1 MRPIRTTL
9 ALLSAVT
16 LAFTMTLA
24 PVSAVP
30 PEGTLI
36 TAPAVQEW
44 QPAGGPDF
52 KWHGRE
58 IVFEGGDPELAKV
71 AATLAEDIGDQTG
84 RTPKVVQ
91 GKPKP
96 GSIALRLGDQGKG
109 PESYSLDIDKALTI
123 TGTTAHGVFNGTRT
137 VLQLLHQ
144 DDRIPMGTVVDWP
157 TKEVRS
163 ILVDNTP
170 RHFSMGWWENLFK
183 HMSYFKLNDTNLY
196 LDGVGLDKDEMR
208 AIDALGQKYFVKVV
222 PQINMPSHM
231 HVLLPSRP
239 EYQLRNADGSL
250 NPTALDLTNPEAVD
264 WALSLITDHVD
275 LFSGDEWHLGSDE
288 FPGWPGT
295 GENHPQLDAYAK
307 ERFGPE
313 ATFADL
319 FADFQNR
326 ANELVKSHGKT
337 MRVWNDMIRTSAVV
351 QLDEDVTVEYW
362 IQHPDLP
369 GLLSGADIA
378 ERGNPLI
385 NAHIDHLYYDQSRR
399 NLDPRHVYENF
410 DVDVIHWE
418 TPVPS
423 DAVRGARL
431 PVWLAWIYTSMESD
445 AEVLDNIVPSMA
457 ALAQS
462 TWGSPKLAETWTGF
476 RSEVLSVI
484 GEAPGLNAESHNSI
498 LPDPAAAT
506 NADGTVVYF
515 ARDAEGNLW
524 TGKQSRP
531 TVTHFSQQLLS
542 EGISGDPAVT
552 TLADGRLQV
561 AARTAS
567 DRLFVATQRVVN
579 SETFDG
585 ATIPVRVDAD
595 PALVPGTAVVN
606 NNGRLEAVDLAT
618 GKVGRITQN
627 AVGEP
632 AAAQVDGVLHAVSRT
647 KHGVAYAVAS
657 DAGWSVLSDPRK
669 LASEPD
675 LVATGDGAILI
686 GIDAA
691 GALVSGSAAGST
703 LTWTEVLPDAD
714 GQQTSAVGED
724 GVVHVVTLTGADT
737 LVHAWSAD
745 GAWESGE
752 VGHHMAE
759 DDPSLGL
766 NHLNEPFIFAKFDN
780 GMQVVAT
787 PTGPAQ
793 YAWNVLAESTTGPA
807 AVTFDSL
814 DRPVYFVATTY
825 GDLQTGTKWG
835 NLWEWG
841 RDFAIGDMSYPD
853 DELSPQRFDN
863 VLLSD
868 DFAADSSA
876 RYTTLDTS
884 DWEVAPQPVIGDGV
898 LEVSADEAFYSTVV
912 SDVPVAPGDTV
923 LITSVDKWLEGSRR
937 QDTLMVGFVRD
948 ARNYSV
954 MWVGHGDNRIGFDT
968 VSDGRLTPNGGN
980 GNVPVVVEKGDRIAV
995 VLSGN
1000 WMTGYVERNGVWH
1013 RVHTAVAMGDDDLR
1027 DPAVRA
1033 QYRYAVGLRGDK
1045 GTLQVGELI
1054 AAERG

>member
-1 MRPIRTTL
+1 MKPIRTTL

-16 LAFTMTLA
+16 LAFTMT
-24 PVSAVP
+24 PPPFSAAL
-30 PEGTLI
+30 PEGALL

-44 QPAGGPDF
+44 QPAGGSDF

-58 IVFEGGDPELAKV
+58 IVVEEGVAELAPV
-71 AATLAEDIGDQTG
+71 AATLAEDIGDMTG
-84 RTPKVVQ
+84 TTPQVVQ
-91 GKPKP
+91 GRAKP

-137 VLQLLHQ
+137 VLQLLNQ
-144 DDRIPMGTVVDWP
+144 GDRIPMGTVVDWP
-157 TKEVRS
+157 VKEVRS

-183 HMSYFKLNDTNLY
+183 NMSYFKLNDTNLY

-208 AIDALGQKYFVKVV
+208 AIDKLGQKYFVEVV

-239 EYQLRNADGSL
+239 EYQLKNTDGSL

-264 WALSLITDHVD
+264 WALSLITEHVD

-295 GENHPQLDAYAK
+295 GENHPQLNAYAK

-337 MRVWNDMIRTSAVV
+337 MRVWNDMIRGSAVV
-351 QLDEDVTVEYW
+351 QLDEDITVEYW
-362 IQHPDLP
+362 IQHPALP
-369 GLLSGADIA
+369 GLLSGAEIA
-378 ERGNPLI
+378 ARGNPLI

-399 NLDPRHVYENF
+399 NLDPRHVYEDFN
-410 DVDVIHWE
+410 VDVIHWD

-423 DAVRGARL
+423 EAVRGARL
-431 PVWLAWIYTSMESD
+431 PVWLAWIYTPMESD

-457 ALAQS
+457 ALAQT
-462 TWGSPKLAETWTGF
+462 TWGSPKLAETWTEF
-476 RSEVLSVI
+476 RSEVLAVSGV
-484 GEAPGLNAESHNSI
+484 APGLNAESHNSI
-498 LPDPAAAT
+498 LADPAAAR
-506 NADGTVVYF
+506 NADGSVAYF
-515 ARDAEGNLW
+515 ARDAEGKLW

-531 TVTHFSQQLLS
+531 AVTHFSQNLLS
-542 EGISGDPAVT
+542 EGIASDPVVT
-552 TLADGRLQV
+552 TLEDGRLQV
-561 AARTAS
+561 AARTSS
-567 DRLFVATQRVVN
+567 DRLFVATQRTVN
-579 SETFDG
+579 SEDFDG
-585 ATIPVRVDAD
+585 STIQVRVDAE
-595 PALVPGTAVVN
+595 PSLVPGTAIVN
-606 NNGRLEAVDLAT
+606 NNGRLEAVHLAT
-618 GKVGRITQN
+618 GTVGRITHN

-632 AAAQVDGVLHAVSRT
+632 AAALVDGVVHVVSRT

-657 DAGWSVLSDPRK
+657 GTGWSVTTDPRTLTSDPE
-669 LASEPD
+669 LIATDDSAM
-675 LVATGDGAILI
+675 LV
-686 GIDAA
+686 GIDASRKLVA
-691 GALVSGSAAGST
+691 GTPAGSM
-703 LTWTEVLPDAD
+703 LTWTEVLSDAA
-714 GQQTSAVGED
+714 GQQMSAAGDD

-737 LVHAWSAD
+737 LVHARYAD
-745 GAWESGE
+745 GAWHTGQ
-752 VGHHMAE
+752 VGHHMAG
-759 DDPSLGL
+759 DDPSLGV

-780 GMQVVAT
+780 GMQMVAT
-787 PTGPAQ
+787 PTGPGQ
-793 YAWNVLAESTTGPA
+793 YAWNVIAESTTGRA

-814 DRPVYFVATTY
+814 NRPVYFVATTY
-825 GDLQTGTKWG
+825 GDLQTGAKWG

-863 VLLSD
+863 VLLED
-868 DFAADSSA
+868 TFDTDTSA

-884 DWEVAPQPVIGDGV
+884 NWEVAPEPVIGGGV
-898 LEVSADEAFYSTVV
+898 LQVGANEPFYSTVV
-912 SDVPVAPGDTV
+912 SDVPVASGDSV
-923 LITSVDKWLEGSRR
+923 VITSVDNWLEGAHR

-948 ARNYSV
+948 AQNYSV

-968 VSDGRLTPNGGN
+968 VSGGRLTPNGGN
-980 GNVPVVVEKGDRIAV
+980 GNVPMVVEKGDRIAV

-1027 DPAVRA
+1027 DPSVRA
-1033 QYRYAVGLRGDK
+1033 QYRYAVALRGDA

-1054 AAERG
+1054 AAERS